1 MGAKTYTIGDLARL
15 SGQPVRR
22 IRFYSDRGLLPP
34 ALRSASNYRV
44 YTDADVA
51 KLDLIHAL
59 REAGVGLDGIGR
71 LMARKLSLHA
81 VLRTR
86 LEILEAEIAAKRRT
100 AAILRATLRVPDPAE
115 SDLRRIWTMST
126 VSNQQMKALAEEFVD
141 AIAAGTTLDGE
152 WRRRVLAMSVPELPD
167 DPTPEQLAA
176 WDALAKLLA
185 DPTFLREV
193 QDGTKAFWTDALD
206 PAAYEIASRRTY
218 DAAADAV
225 ARGVSPESL
234 EAQAVA
240 RIWLEESARALGRSP
255 DRSFLQ
261 WHFDQFEK
269 NAGRLGHYRAL
280 LATLNKQ
287 SPIAADPTVWGWLNA
302 ALETLSPAL

>member
-22 IRFYSDRGLLPP
+22 IRFYSDKGLLPP

-44 YTDADVA
+44 YTDSDVA

-59 REAGVGLDGIGR
+59 REAGIGLDVIGQ
-71 LMARKLSLHA
+71 LMARKLSLHD

-86 LEILEAEIAAKRRT
+86 LEILDAEIAAKRRS
-100 AAILRATLRVPDPAE
+100 AAVLRATLRVPNPAE

-126 VSNQQMKALAEEFVD
+126 VSNQQMKALAGEFVD
-141 AIAAGTTLDGE
+141 AIAAGTTLEGE

-176 WDALAKLLA
+176 WDALADLLA
-185 DPTFLREV
+185 DPTFIREV

-206 PAAYEIASRRTY
+206 PAAYETASRRACE
-218 DAAADAV
+218 AATDAV
-225 ARGVSPESL
+225 ARGLPPESPE
-234 EAQAVA
+234 AHAIA
-240 RIWLEESARALGRSP
+240 RTWLDESARALGRSP
-255 DRSFLQ
+255 DQALLQ
-261 WHFDQFEK
+261 WHFDQYEK
-269 NAGRLGHYRAL
+269 NAGRLGQYRAS

-287 SPIAADPTVWGWLNA
+287 SPIAADPAVCGWLND
-302 ALETLSPAL
+302 ALKMLSSAL